1 MEHRQDFHRAF
12 ISHLDQDFK
21 CVVCAC
27 LSVCLL
33 PVSLFLD
40 SLHENKSQVSTR
52 HFTSLLSKCGVQ
64 RHCTLTLSIASRI
77 LQSVLGLADQSFEI
91 CYLQGVAL
99 CAWTSCCHFTAA
111 LLSSSIAQRTSSTL
125 PQLYHAA
132 TIHQQPLGPP
142 NPIFLLY
149 RLPAFTCPR
158 SRQLSSGEASRP
170 GARIVA
176 NLAKEHRRVPIFG
189 SGIAGHFSNQ
199 TKQTQIRLRRLSKKI
214 MELCRR
220 RSPACVRVVLRV
232 RGAAWRWPARDH
244 PSGPFWRRAR

>member
-1 MEHRQDFHRAF
+1 MACTRKLAQGMEHRQDFHRAF

-91 CYLQGVAL
+91 CYLHGVAFK
-99 CAWTSCCHFTAA
+99 CALTSCRHFAAA
-111 LLSSSIAQRTSSTL
+111 LLSSSGANPTL
-125 PQLYHAA
+125 PHRNQTPA
-132 TIHQQPLGPP
+132 TPQTPRC
-142 NPIFLLY
+142 LLY
-149 RLPAFTCPR
+149 RFPAFTC
-158 SRQLSSGEASRP
+158 S
-170 GARIVA
+170 
-176 NLAKEHRRVPIFG
+176 
-189 SGIAGHFSNQ
+189 
-199 TKQTQIRLRRLSKKI
+199 
-214 MELCRR
+214 
-220 RSPACVRVVLRV
+220 
-232 RGAAWRWPARDH
+232 
-244 PSGPFWRRAR
+244 